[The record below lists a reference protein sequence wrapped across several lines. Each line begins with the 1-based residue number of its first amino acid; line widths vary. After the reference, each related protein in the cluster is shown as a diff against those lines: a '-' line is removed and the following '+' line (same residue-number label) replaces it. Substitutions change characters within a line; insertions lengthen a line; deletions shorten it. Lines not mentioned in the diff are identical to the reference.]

1 MPITFEAAVD
11 TLEWQHIYLNDAI
24 LTASYTTFRTN
35 LVAFEPGFLGNPE
48 IKLDHCTFES
58 SDGFFAT
65 MGTDVSTSYLRNCVF
80 RDLGMSWDDGSFV
93 VYGGD
98 IEISDCWFYNNGGNG
113 IVLYEP
119 LETVVSGTNSIA
131 NDLTGLL
138 SWGVT
143 SSASITCSEFS
154 YNGGDS
160 TSEVLILDGVVDFS
174 NDAGNVFADKAGILL
189 EGSAMENFEL
199 VDGGNGFYLFD
210 STGQYVYTGDETDTL
225 DVGGNLWYPWTP
237 DTSIFQDY
245 FEPDTSRFWD
255 WDQPAVALA
264 SCGVGQGFSMPGGG
278 PIALVRPDQQT
289 YGTSSHGGGK
299 VPLGQMTK
307 SWPLSAKS
315 NLASKSMA
323 LESKYQD
330 ALADQKGGRY
340 AMAKEKFGQFVN
352 QNLNDARNEA
362 ALSRLMVSA
371 RKSGQVSGLV
381 EFFAGV
387 ETRSESPRVKRAA
400 KFLKLDAMT
409 LEGRHQEAMNAYDDI
424 ITHPES
430 RHDSLT
436 AAIEATHLLFA
447 KKDTKLS
454 TSHPEN
460 QSSSALEMYRRILRL
475 IAQHQRSKN
484 AAIDGVE
491 DIAIPVSYA
500 LYQNYP
506 NPFNPNT
513 EIRFDLPEAIH
524 AELKVFNIL
533 GQEVVTLVDDVRA
546 AGAYRVL
553 WDGKNA
559 AGLTVASGVYVY
571 QIKTPNF
578 TDAKKMM
585 LIR

>member
-1 MPITFEAAVD
+1 M
-11 TLEWQHIYLNDAI
+11 
-24 LTASYTTFRTN
+24 
-35 LVAFEPGFLGNPE
+35 
-48 IKLDHCTFES
+48 
-58 SDGFFAT
+58 
-65 MGTDVSTSYLRNCVF
+65 
-80 RDLGMSWDDGSFV
+80 
-93 VYGGD
+93 
-98 IEISDCWFYNNGGNG
+98 
-113 IVLYEP
+113 
-119 LETVVSGTNSIA
+119 
-131 NDLTGLL
+131 
-138 SWGVT
+138 
-143 SSASITCSEFS
+143 
-154 YNGGDS
+154 
-160 TSEVLILDGVVDFS
+160 
-174 NDAGNVFADKAGILL
+174 
-189 EGSAMENFEL
+189 
-199 VDGGNGFYLFD
+199 
-210 STGQYVYTGDETDTL
+210 
-225 DVGGNLWYPWTP
+225 
-237 DTSIFQDY
+237 IFQDF

-255 WDQPAVALA
+255 WDQPAEALA
-264 SCGVGQGFSMPGGG
+264 SCGVGQGFSLPGGG
-278 PIALVRPDQQT
+278 PIALVRPEQQT

-299 VPLGQMTK
+299 LPLGTMTK
-307 SWPLSAKS
+307 SNFFSAKS
-315 NLASKSMA
+315 GFASKSLMA
-323 LESKYQD
+323 DNGYQD

-352 QNLNDARNEA
+352 QNLNGAQTEA
-362 ALSRLMVSA
+362 ALSRYMVSA
-371 RKSGQVSGLV
+371 RKSGQVNGLV
-381 EFFAGV
+381 DFFVGV

-409 LEGRHQEAMNAYDDI
+409 LEGRHQEAMNAYDEI

-436 AAIEATHLLFA
+436 AAIEATHLLCA
-447 KKDTKLS
+447 KKDTKLA

-484 AAIDGVE
+484 AAIDGTE
-491 DIAIPVSYA
+491 DVAIPTSYA

-559 AGLTVASGVYVY
+559 VGLTVASGVYIY

-578 TDAKKMM
+578 TNAKKMM